1 MGDPA
6 RYGLDAAAAA
16 AFLALVWPRVT
27 GPGSRL
33 AQTVA
38 AGAVVVALAL
48 TPLVPAGIPVL
59 LAAVVAIVAGLAR
72 ARPGA
77 GRMSAV
83 ATWVALVA
91 AAAVVFALKLAGHL
105 VPKHWL
111 AEPRVARTA
120 ALVTVALLSALVAV
134 QTATR
139 GNELVLDARLPA
151 LVVAAIALA
160 LRAPFI
166 VVVLLAAVTAAVL
179 RALGMP

>member
-1 MGDPA
+1 
-6 RYGLDAAAAA
+6 
-16 AFLALVWPRVT
+16 
-27 GPGSRL
+27 
-33 AQTVA
+33 
-38 AGAVVVALAL
+38 
-48 TPLVPAGIPVL
+48 
-59 LAAVVAIVAGLAR
+59 
-72 ARPGA
+72 
-77 GRMSAV
+77 MSAV

>member
-1 MGDPA
+1 MSTLGTWI
-6 RYGLDAAAAA
+6 
-16 AFLALVWPRVT
+16 AL
-27 GPGSRL
+27 
-33 AQTVA
+33 
-38 AGAVVVALAL
+38 
-48 TPLVPAGIPVL
+48 
-59 LAAVVAIVAGLAR
+59 
-72 ARPGA
+72 
-77 GRMSAV
+77 
-83 ATWVALVA
+83 LVA
-91 AAAVVFALKLAGHL
+91 SAVVFTLKLAGHL